1 MIYVKGTVKEVCDSH
16 SAIAHCSEW
25 NLTLKYIDHFGNQAY
40 LERGIDSVHKTYHR
54 LKIYYTPEDAY
65 VVLGGHRI
73 YLSEFLRTGVH
84 AV

>member
-1 MIYVKGTVKEVCDSH
+1 MICVKGTVKEICDSH

-25 NLTLKYIDHFGNQAY
+25 NLTLKYIDHFGNQVY
-40 LERGIDSVHKTYHR
+40 LEQGTDPSSKTYHR

-84 AV
+84 TV